1 MSSSPGGTLVNV
13 TEECC
18 IEFTSSSR
26 RHCPTYVSDT
36 AGRARSR
43 ISRWSVFKR
52 IDLGFSIAATAA
64 VLWLTW
70 VVLRSSFDTHPA
82 HIANLLIFWLVLT
95 YLALPRIHQVLTSFY
110 VPDYFIGR
118 TRNGDG
124 LLGDPVNLALLGSQ
138 QQICEVMTQAGWCTA
153 DPITPRT
160 AWHTIAAT
168 LGRHSYPTSPVSNLY
183 LFGREQDLVFQK
195 ESDGNPAN
203 RHHVRFWH
211 VPEGWCL
218 PGGHHVE
225 WVAAGTFDR
234 SVGLSAFTWQVTHK
248 IDENVDTERD
258 YIVED
263 MQWACPEAR
272 HRVIE
277 GFSTSYRSRNG
288 GGDNIVTDGH
298 LPVIDLRE
306 VPSHTTRM
314 TSDTPATGRPRPASL
329 VFGVILPLVWTLCAG
344 TSWMWHHVVTGDTSG
359 AQLSWLPWL
368 GSASLPIA
376 WVLGTVMMGVLI
388 CSAVATWRGHP
399 RGRVIFEAALLAHI
413 IITGMQIEASTSHT
427 MTSMLTMMC
436 SVLALVAVTSQR
448 SRQWSAQT
456 KAAALKLQ
464 ESDSCKSETAGI
476 KPSDDGYLAAEQ
488 VDVGTRRVLAP
499 ILTQSTNGTRKQ
511 TVAHKTGAPALR
523 QFRDGQRHIVS

>member
-1 MSSSPGGTLVNV
+1 M
-13 TEECC
+13 
-18 IEFTSSSR
+18 
-26 RHCPTYVSDT
+26 
-36 AGRARSR
+36 
-43 ISRWSVFKR
+43 
-52 IDLGFSIAATAA
+52 
-64 VLWLTW
+64 
-70 VVLRSSFDTHPA
+70 
-82 HIANLLIFWLVLT
+82 
-95 YLALPRIHQVLTSFY
+95 
-110 VPDYFIGR
+110 
-118 TRNGDG
+118 
-124 LLGDPVNLALLGSQ
+124 
-138 QQICEVMTQAGWCTA
+138 
-153 DPITPRT
+153 
-160 AWHTIAAT
+160 
-168 LGRHSYPTSPVSNLY
+168 
-183 LFGREQDLVFQK
+183 
-195 ESDGNPAN
+195 
-203 RHHVRFWH
+203 
-211 VPEGWCL
+211 PEGRCL
-218 PGGHHVE
+218 PVGHHVE

-234 SVGLSAFTWQVTHK
+234 SVGLSAFTWQITHK

-263 MQWACPEAR
+263 VQWACPEAR

-464 ESDSCKSETAGI
+464 ESESCKSETAA
-476 KPSDDGYLAAEQ
+476 PSNPMTATTL
-488 VDVGTRRVLAP
+488 P
-499 ILTQSTNGTRKQ
+499 C
-511 TVAHKTGAPALR
+511 
-523 QFRDGQRHIVS
+523 